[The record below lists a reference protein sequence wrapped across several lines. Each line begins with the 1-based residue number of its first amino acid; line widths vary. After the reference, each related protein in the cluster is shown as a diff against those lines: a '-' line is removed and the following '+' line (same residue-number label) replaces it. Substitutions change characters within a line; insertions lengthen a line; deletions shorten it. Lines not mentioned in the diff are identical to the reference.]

1 MPFFFSEADAGHTH
15 APQRKVP
22 AARRL
27 SLMHIQHQL
36 RGPYCP
42 LLAIGSSNGSGMR
55 AATRTNMKWRMGT
68 WIRPQAMLS
77 RILPSSLQTFP
88 ILISVKDPP
97 KHIVSDHHSIDYIQL
112 VGQPLQRVCVQHNC
126 PAETHDHFPHIASSA
141 KLAAH
146 SAAHAGGGTWYG
158 AARRELGPK

>member
-1 MPFFFSEADAGHTH
+1 
-15 APQRKVP
+15 
-22 AARRL
+22 
-27 SLMHIQHQL
+27 MHIQHQL

-68 WIRPQAMLS
+68 WIRPQVMLS

-88 ILISVKDPP
+88 ILISVKDPR
-97 KHIVSDHHSIDYIQL
+97 KHIVSDHQSMDYIQFVGQPL
-112 VGQPLQRVCVQHNC
+112 QRVQFVGQPLQRVCVQHSC